1 MTNNPQDLLP
11 LTPVVFH
18 VLLALTDGRSH
29 GYAIAQEVEHR
40 TDGKVRMGPGTLYGS
55 LQRMC
60 ASGLIEESH
69 RGSEDTRHGER
80 RRYYKMTTFGRKV
93 LQAETRRLSEVVS
106 FASTK
111 VGISQAGA
119 GR

>member
-1 MTNNPQDLLP
+1 MTNNPHDLLP
-11 LTPVVFH
+11 LTPAVFH

-29 GYAIAQEVEHR
+29 GYAIAQEVESR

-60 ASGLIEESH
+60 AAGLIQESRRGNEEA
-69 RGSEDTRHGER
+69 GPGDR
-80 RRYYKMTTFGRKV
+80 RRYYTMTPFGRKV
-93 LQAETRRLSEVVS
+93 LRAETRRLSGVVNY
-106 FASTK
+106 ASAK
-111 VGISQAGA
+111 VGLGKSGA